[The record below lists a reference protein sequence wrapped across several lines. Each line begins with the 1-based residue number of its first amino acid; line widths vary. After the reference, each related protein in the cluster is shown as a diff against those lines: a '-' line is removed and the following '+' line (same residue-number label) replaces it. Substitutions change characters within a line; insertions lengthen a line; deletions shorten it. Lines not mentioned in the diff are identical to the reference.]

1 MNAKPKL
8 SWRAAMR
15 IAWREMRASRAK
27 FLFVVLSVAIGVGSL
42 TGVRGFS
49 TSFRHMLLGQAR
61 TLMAGDLTARVFA
74 LPTAEQEAALRGLE
88 ARGVRRT
95 WITETVTMAS
105 SASLDNPLL
114 ISVKAVDPAAYP
126 YYGVVKLNPARP
138 LREALDEGTVVVS
151 DDLLVRLNV
160 RTGDMLRIGGQDFRI
175 AGVVVSE
182 PDRMTG
188 SLNVGPRVMIT
199 RAGLDRT
206 GLITAGSRAAE
217 RYLFALPAQGGPD
230 VAQARAVLKQA
241 FPEAVIADYRETHPI
256 ITRGLDRSTTFLSLI
271 GLIALVIGA
280 MGVASAMHGHLQQK
294 LDSIAVMKCMGARSA
309 QVIRIYTAQ
318 TLMLGLGGGA
328 IGVAFG
334 VGVAAAFPGLIA
346 KYFAVDVAA
355 YWSLWPAVQGIAV
368 ACLVTLLF
376 TLPPLLGIRD
386 IRPALIFRRDVE
398 TEGGGSQGL
407 FRFLRRRVP
416 LTAKTESE
424 TPWDSAADAWRKKSP
439 SFARIWSLAISR
451 RLRRIG
457 GACFSLPG
465 ERSSPSPSFAR
476 MHKAEPYATGSRA
489 VSRRGGMAPKY
500 VARAAILVG
509 TGVVAGTLTEGSFQ
523 DALRTGGF
531 FALALAIG
539 LALLSLAGWA
549 MLRGFRWF
557 LRRAG
562 ARLPGVVR
570 HGMANLYR
578 PGNQA
583 QAAVVAL
590 GVGVMFTL
598 TVFLVQNA
606 LVDQIRGSAPPGMPN
621 VFLLD
626 IPANQ
631 RTALSEFIRRQPGVK
646 AAPDVAF
653 AVAARITAIDGQPIE
668 KLPLRDFNRRFRR
681 TRSVTA
687 MDATPLDTVILK
699 GAWWRPGDRDPQICA
714 SEEAAKILN
723 LKPGTLVDWNIW
735 NRHLRTRVACI
746 ERTES
751 IRMTGRFEFLF
762 NAGQLENLP
771 AVYYGSARV
780 RPADVAA
787 MQRVVYREFPTVTV
801 VNVADVMQ
809 IVEDVVQRI
818 ASVIRF
824 ISGFTILAGAVMVA
838 SSVAG
843 TRFRRMRK
851 VVTLKTLG
859 ATRRRI
865 AWIFSVEF
873 LALGTVAGLMGSL
886 LAGGFAALVLKRLL
900 QIDFHPALLTHALA
914 VAIAALVA
922 TVAGWGASFRILG
935 RKPLE
940 ILRDE

>member
-1 MNAKPKL
+1 MKPKL
-8 SWRAAMR
+8 SWRAAIR

-27 FLFVVLSVAIGVGSL
+27 FFFVVLSVAIGVGSL

-49 TSFRHMLLGQAR
+49 TSFRHMLLGEAR

-74 LPTAEQEAALRGLE
+74 LPTPEQEAALRGLE

-105 SASLDNPLL
+105 SASTPDPLL
-114 ISVKAVDPAAYP
+114 TSVKAVDPKAYP
-126 YYGVVKLNPARP
+126 YYGVVKLNPPQP
-138 LREALDEGTVVVS
+138 LRDALGPTTVIVS

-160 RTGDMLRIGGQDFRI
+160 RTGDLLHIGGQDFRI
-175 AGVVVSE
+175 AGVMVSE

-188 SLNVGPRVMIT
+188 SLNVGPRVMIS
-199 RAGLDRT
+199 REGLDRT
-206 GLITAGSRAAE
+206 GLITPGSRAAE
-217 RYLFALPAQGGPD
+217 RYLFALPSKGGPD

-241 FPEAVIADYRETHPI
+241 FPEATIADYRETHPI

-309 QVIRIYTAQ
+309 QIIRIYTAQ
-318 TLMLGLGGGA
+318 TLILGLGGGL

-334 VGVAAAFPGLIA
+334 VGVAAAFPSLIA
-346 KYFAVDVAA
+346 KYFSMDVSA
-355 YWSLWPAVQGIAV
+355 YWSAWPALQGIAV

-398 TEGGGSQGL
+398 SKGGP
-407 FRFLRRRVP
+407 RRRGTV
-416 LTAKTESE
+416 TAY
-424 TPWDSAADAWRKKSP
+424 
-439 SFARIWSLAISR
+439 L
-451 RLRRIG
+451 
-457 GACFSLPG
+457 
-465 ERSSPSPSFAR
+465 
-476 MHKAEPYATGSRA
+476 
-489 VSRRGGMAPKY
+489 VRG
-500 VARAAILVG
+500 VILLG
-509 TGVVAGTLTEGSFQ
+509 TGVVAGTLTEGGLS

-557 LRRAG
+557 LRRSG
-562 ARLPGVVR
+562 ARLPGVMR

-598 TVFLVQNA
+598 TVFLVQSA

-631 RTALSEFIRRQPGVK
+631 RNALSDFIRRQPGVK
-646 AAPDVAF
+646 EAPDVAF
-653 AVAARITAIDGQPIE
+653 AVAARITAIDGEPIE
-668 KLPLRDFNRRFRR
+668 NRPLRDFNRRFLR
-681 TRSVTA
+681 TRSVTS
-687 MDATPLDTVILK
+687 MDAMPNDTLVLN
-699 GAWWRPGDRDPQICA
+699 GAWWKPGDRDPQLCA

-735 NRHLRTRVACI
+735 NHNLRTRVACI

-751 IRMTGRFEFLF
+751 IRMTGRFEFIF
-762 NAGQLENLP
+762 NSGQLENLP

-787 MQRVVYREFPTVTV
+787 MQREVYRKFPTVTV

-818 ASVIRF
+818 AAVIRF

-843 TRFRRMRK
+843 TRFRRMRE

-873 LALGTVAGLMGSL
+873 LALGAVAGVMGTL
-886 LAGGFAALVLKRLL
+886 LASGFAGLVLKRLL
-900 QIDFHPALLTHALA
+900 QIDFHPAILTHAAA
-914 VAIAALVA
+914 VGISALVA
-922 TVAGWGASFRILG
+922 VVAGWAASFRILG

>member
-1 MNAKPKL
+1 MKPQL
-8 SWRAAMR
+8 SWRAATR

-49 TSFRHMLLGQAR
+49 SSFRHMLLGEAR

-74 LPTAEQEAALRGLE
+74 LPTAQQEAALRGLE

-105 SASLDNPLL
+105 SASTPDPLL

-126 YYGVVKLNPARP
+126 YYGVVKLNPPRP
-138 LREALDEGTVVVS
+138 LREALDSQAVVVS

-160 RTGDMLRIGGQDFRI
+160 LTGDLLRIGGQDFRI
-175 AGVVVSE
+175 AGVMVSE

-188 SLNVGPRVMIT
+188 SLNVGPRVMIS
-199 RAGLDRT
+199 RQGLDRT
-206 GLITAGSRAAE
+206 GLITPGSRAAE
-217 RYLFALPAQGGPD
+217 RYLFALPAEGGPD

-241 FPEAVIADYRETHPI
+241 FPEATIADYRETHPI

-346 KYFAVDVAA
+346 KYFAMDVSP
-355 YWSLWPAVQGIAV
+355 YWSVWPAVQGIAV

-376 TLPPLLGIRD
+376 TLPPLLAIRD

-398 TEGGGSQGL
+398 GGA
-407 FRFLRRRVP
+407 RRRG
-416 LTAKTESE
+416 TA
-424 TPWDSAADAWRKKSP
+424 PALLVR
-439 SFARIWSLAISR
+439 
-451 RLRRIG
+451 
-457 GACFSLPG
+457 
-465 ERSSPSPSFAR
+465 
-476 MHKAEPYATGSRA
+476 
-489 VSRRGGMAPKY
+489 V
-500 VARAAILVG
+500 AILLG
-509 TGVVAGTLTEGSFQ
+509 TGVVAGTLTEGSFA
-523 DALRTGGF
+523 DALRTGGY

-557 LRRAG
+557 LRGAG

-570 HGMANLYR
+570 HGVANLYR

-631 RTALSEFIRRQPGVK
+631 RAALSEFIRRQPGVK
-646 AAPDVAF
+646 EAPEVAF
-653 AVAARITAIDGQPIE
+653 AVAARITAINGEPIE
-668 KLPLRDFNRRFRR
+668 KLPLRDFNRRFLR
-681 TRSVTA
+681 TRTVTA
-687 MDATPLDTVILK
+687 MDAMPPDTVILN

-735 NRHLRTRVACI
+735 NRTLRTRVACI

-787 MQRVVYREFPTVTV
+787 MQRVVYRKFPTVTV

-818 ASVIRF
+818 AAVIRF

-843 TRFRRMRK
+843 TRFRRMRE

>member
-1 MNAKPKL
+1 MKPKPQL
-8 SWRAAMR
+8 SWRAATR

-49 TSFRHMLLGQAR
+49 SSFRHMLLGEAR

-74 LPTAEQEAALRGLE
+74 LPTAQQEAALRGLE

-105 SASLDNPLL
+105 SASTPDPLL

-126 YYGVVKLNPARP
+126 YYGVVKLNPPRP
-138 LREALDEGTVVVS
+138 LREALDSQAVVVS

-160 RTGDMLRIGGQDFRI
+160 LTGDLLRIGGQDFRI
-175 AGVVVSE
+175 AGVMVSE

-188 SLNVGPRVMIT
+188 SLNVGPRVMIS
-199 RAGLDRT
+199 RQGLDRT
-206 GLITAGSRAAE
+206 GLITPGSRAAE
-217 RYLFALPAQGGPD
+217 RYLFALPAEGGPD

-241 FPEAVIADYRETHPI
+241 FPEATIADYRETHPI

-334 VGVAAAFPGLIA
+334 VGVAGAFPGLIA
-346 KYFAVDVAA
+346 KYFAMDVSP
-355 YWSLWPAVQGIAV
+355 YWSVWPAVQGIAV

-376 TLPPLLGIRD
+376 TLPPLLAIRD

-398 TEGGGSQGL
+398 GGA
-407 FRFLRRRVP
+407 RRRG
-416 LTAKTESE
+416 TA
-424 TPWDSAADAWRKKSP
+424 PALLV
-439 SFARIWSLAISR
+439 RI
-451 RLRRIG
+451 
-457 GACFSLPG
+457 
-465 ERSSPSPSFAR
+465 
-476 MHKAEPYATGSRA
+476 
-489 VSRRGGMAPKY
+489 
-500 VARAAILVG
+500 AILLG
-509 TGVVAGTLTEGSFQ
+509 TGVVAGTLTEGSFA
-523 DALRTGGF
+523 DALRTGGY

-549 MLRGFRWF
+549 MLRGCRWF

-570 HGMANLYR
+570 HGVANLYR

-631 RTALSEFIRRQPGVK
+631 RAALSEFIRLQPGVK
-646 AAPDVAF
+646 EAPEVAF
-653 AVAARITAIDGQPIE
+653 AVAARITAINGEPIE
-668 KLPLRDFNRRFRR
+668 KLPLRDFNRRFLR
-681 TRSVTA
+681 TRTVTA
-687 MDATPLDTVILK
+687 MDAMPPDTVILN

-735 NRHLRTRVACI
+735 NRTLRTRVACI

-787 MQRVVYREFPTVTV
+787 MQRVVYRKFPTVTV

-818 ASVIRF
+818 AAVIRF

-843 TRFRRMRK
+843 TRFRRMRE

>member
-1 MNAKPKL
+1 MTPKPKL
-8 SWRAAMR
+8 SWRAAIR
-15 IAWREMRASRAK
+15 IAWREMRASRTK

-74 LPTAEQEAALRGLE
+74 LPTAQQEAALRGLE
-88 ARGVRRT
+88 TRGVRRT

-105 SASLDNPLL
+105 SASTRDPLL

-126 YYGVVKLNPARP
+126 YYGVVKLNPPRP
-138 LREALDEGTVVVS
+138 LREALNEGTVVVS

-160 RTGDMLRIGGQDFRI
+160 RTGDLLHIGGQGFRI
-175 AGVVVSE
+175 AGVMVSE

-217 RYLFALPAQGGPD
+217 RYLFALPPQGGPD

-241 FPEAVIADYRETHPI
+241 FPEATIADYRETHPI
-256 ITRGLDRSTTFLSLI
+256 ITRGLNHSTTFLSLI

-318 TLMLGLGGGA
+318 TLMLGLGGGV

-346 KYFAVDVAA
+346 KYFSMDVAA
-355 YWSLWPAVQGIAV
+355 YWSPWPAVQGIAV

-376 TLPPLLGIRD
+376 TLPPLLEIRD

-398 TEGGGSQGL
+398 AKGSA
-407 FRFLRRRVP
+407 RRRGV
-416 LTAKTESE
+416 
-424 TPWDSAADAWRKKSP
+424 
-439 SFARIWSLAISR
+439 
-451 RLRRIG
+451 
-457 GACFSLPG
+457 
-465 ERSSPSPSFAR
+465 
-476 MHKAEPYATGSRA
+476 
-489 VSRRGGMAPKY
+489 APQY
-500 VARAAILVG
+500 LVRVAILLG
-509 TGVVAGTLTEGSFQ
+509 TGVVAGTLTEGSFP

-531 FALALAIG
+531 FALALAIA
-539 LALLSLAGWA
+539 LALLTLAGWA

-562 ARLPGVVR
+562 ARLPSVVR

-598 TVFLVQNA
+598 TVFLVQGA

-631 RTALSEFIRRQPGVK
+631 RAALSESIRRQPGVK
-646 AAPDVAF
+646 EAPEVAF
-653 AVAARITAIDGQPIE
+653 AVTARITAINGEAIE
-668 KLPLRDFNRRFRR
+668 KLPLRDFNRRFLR
-681 TRSVTA
+681 TRTVTA
-687 MDATPLDTVILK
+687 MDAMPPDTVILN
-699 GAWWRPGDRDPQICA
+699 GAWWRPGDRDPQICV

-723 LKPGTLVDWNIW
+723 LKPGAVVDWNIW
-735 NRHLRTRVACI
+735 NRNLRTRVACI

-751 IRMTGRFEFLF
+751 IRMTGRFEFIF
-762 NAGQLENLP
+762 NPGQLENLP

-787 MQRVVYREFPTVTV
+787 LVRVVYREFPTVTV

-843 TRFRRMRK
+843 TRFRRMRE

-886 LAGGFAALVLKRLL
+886 LAGGFAALVLKQLL
-900 QIDFHPALLTHALA
+900 QIDFHPAWLTHTLA

-922 TVAGWGASFRILG
+922 TVAGWAASFRVLG

>member
-1 MNAKPKL
+1 
-8 SWRAAMR
+8 MR

-49 TSFRHMLLGQAR
+49 ASFRQMLLGQAR

-105 SASLDNPLL
+105 SPSTADPLL

-126 YYGVVKLNPARP
+126 YYGVVKLNPPHP
-138 LREALDEGTVVVS
+138 LREALDERTVVVS
-151 DDLLVRLNV
+151 DDLLVRLSV

-217 RYLFALPAQGGPD
+217 RYLFALPAKGGPG

-318 TLMLGLGGGA
+318 TLMLGLGGGV

-334 VGVAAAFPGLIA
+334 VGVAAAFPGLVA
-346 KYFAVDVAA
+346 RYFAMDLAT
-355 YWSLWPAVQGIAV
+355 YWSPWPAVQGIAV

-398 TEGGGSQGL
+398 AKGVA
-407 FRFLRRRVP
+407 RRR
-416 LTAKTESE
+416 
-424 TPWDSAADAWRKKSP
+424 
-439 SFARIWSLAISR
+439 
-451 RLRRIG
+451 
-457 GACFSLPG
+457 
-465 ERSSPSPSFAR
+465 
-476 MHKAEPYATGSRA
+476 
-489 VSRRGGMAPKY
+489 GMAPKY
-500 VARAAILVG
+500 LARAAILLG
-509 TGVVAGTLTEGSFQ
+509 TGVVAGTLTEGGFA

-539 LALLSLAGWA
+539 LALLTLAGWA

-562 ARLPGVVR
+562 ARLPSVIR

-598 TVFLVQNA
+598 TVFLVQSA

-631 RTALSEFIRRQPGVK
+631 RTALGEFIRRQPGVK
-646 AAPDVAF
+646 EAPDVAF
-653 AVAARITAIDGQPIE
+653 AVAARITAIDGEPIE
-668 KLPLRDFNRRFRR
+668 KLPLRDFNRRFLR
-681 TRSVTA
+681 TRTVTA
-687 MDATPLDTVILK
+687 MDAMPPDTVVLN
-699 GAWWRPGDRDPQICA
+699 GAWWRPGDRDPQICVN
-714 SEEAAKILN
+714 EEAAKILGI
-723 LKPGTLVDWNIW
+723 KPGALVDWNIW
-735 NRHLRTRVACI
+735 NRNLRTRVACI

-751 IRMTGRFEFLF
+751 IRMTGRFEFIF
-762 NAGQLENLP
+762 NQGQLENLP

-780 RPADVAA
+780 RPAEVAA
-787 MQRVVYREFPTVTV
+787 LVRAVYREFPTVTV

-809 IVEDVVQRI
+809 IVEDVVRRI

-843 TRFRRMRK
+843 TRFRRMRE

-886 LAGGFAALVLKRLL
+886 LAGGFAALVLKQLL
-900 QIDFHPALLTHALA
+900 QIDFHPPLPAHILA

-922 TVAGWGASFRILG
+922 AVAGWAASFRVLG

>member
-1 MNAKPKL
+1 MKPKL
-8 SWRAAMR
+8 SWRAAIR

-27 FLFVVLSVAIGVGSL
+27 FFFVVLSVAIGVGSL

-49 TSFRHMLLGQAR
+49 TSFRHMLLAEAR

-74 LPTAEQEAALRGLE
+74 LPTPEQEATLRGLE

-105 SASLDNPLL
+105 SASTPDPLL
-114 ISVKAVDPAAYP
+114 TSVKAVDPKAYP
-126 YYGVVKLNPARP
+126 YYGVVKLNPSQP
-138 LREALDEGTVVVS
+138 LREALGPTTVIVS

-160 RTGDMLRIGGQDFRI
+160 RTGDLLHIGGQDFRI
-175 AGVVVSE
+175 AGVMVSE

-188 SLNVGPRVMIT
+188 SLNVGPRVMLS
-199 RAGLDRT
+199 REGLDRT
-206 GLITAGSRAAE
+206 GLITPGSRAAE
-217 RYLFALPAQGGPD
+217 RYLFALPTRGGPD

-241 FPEAVIADYRETHPI
+241 FPEATIADYRETHPI

-309 QVIRIYTAQ
+309 QIIRIYTAQ
-318 TLMLGLGGGA
+318 TLILGLGGGL

-334 VGVAAAFPGLIA
+334 VGVAAAFPSLIA
-346 KYFAVDVAA
+346 KYFSMDVSA
-355 YWSLWPAVQGIAV
+355 YWSAWPALQGIAV

-398 TEGGGSQGL
+398 SGGGP
-407 FRFLRRRVP
+407 RRRG
-416 LTAKTESE
+416 TAT
-424 TPWDSAADAWRKKSP
+424 AY
-439 SFARIWSLAISR
+439 LV
-451 RLRRIG
+451 
-457 GACFSLPG
+457 
-465 ERSSPSPSFAR
+465 
-476 MHKAEPYATGSRA
+476 RA
-489 VSRRGGMAPKY
+489 V
-500 VARAAILVG
+500 ILLG
-509 TGVVAGTLTEGSFQ
+509 TGVVAGTLTEGGLS

-557 LRRAG
+557 LRRSG
-562 ARLPGVVR
+562 ARLPGVMR

-598 TVFLVQNA
+598 TVFLVQSA

-631 RTALSEFIRRQPGVK
+631 RIALSDFIRRQPGVK
-646 AAPDVAF
+646 EAPEVAF
-653 AVAARITAIDGQPIE
+653 AVAARITAIDGEPIE
-668 KLPLRDFNRRFRR
+668 NRPLRDFNRRFLR
-681 TRSVTA
+681 TRSVTS
-687 MDATPLDTVILK
+687 MDAMPSDTLILA
-699 GAWWRPGDRDPQICA
+699 GAWWKPGDRDPQLCA

-735 NRHLRTRVACI
+735 NHNLRTRVACI

-751 IRMTGRFEFLF
+751 IRMTGRFEFIF
-762 NAGQLENLP
+762 NSGQLENLP

-787 MQRVVYREFPTVTV
+787 MQREVYRKFPTVTV

-818 ASVIRF
+818 AAVIRF

-843 TRFRRMRK
+843 TRFRRMRE

-873 LALGTVAGLMGSL
+873 LALGAVAGVMGSL
-886 LAGGFAALVLKRLL
+886 LASGFAGVVLKRLL
-900 QIDFHPALLTHALA
+900 EIDFHPAILIH
-914 VAIAALVA
+914 AIAVGISALVA
-922 TVAGWGASFRILG
+922 VVAGWAASFRILG

>member
-1 MNAKPKL
+1 MKPKPQL
-8 SWRAAMR
+8 SWRAATR

-49 TSFRHMLLGQAR
+49 SSFRHMLLGEAR

-74 LPTAEQEAALRGLE
+74 LPTAQQEAALRGLE

-105 SASLDNPLL
+105 SASTPDPLL

-126 YYGVVKLNPARP
+126 YYGVVKLNPPRP
-138 LREALDEGTVVVS
+138 LREALDSQAVVVS

-160 RTGDMLRIGGQDFRI
+160 LTGDLLRIGGQDFRI
-175 AGVVVSE
+175 AGVMVSE

-188 SLNVGPRVMIT
+188 SLNVGPRVMIS
-199 RAGLDRT
+199 RQGLDRT
-206 GLITAGSRAAE
+206 GLITPGSRAAE
-217 RYLFALPAQGGPD
+217 RYLFALPAEGGPD

-241 FPEAVIADYRETHPI
+241 FPEATIADYRETHPI

-346 KYFAVDVAA
+346 KYFAMDVSP
-355 YWSLWPAVQGIAV
+355 YWSVWPAVQGIAV

-376 TLPPLLGIRD
+376 TLPPLLAIRD

-398 TEGGGSQGL
+398 GGA
-407 FRFLRRRVP
+407 RRRG
-416 LTAKTESE
+416 TA
-424 TPWDSAADAWRKKSP
+424 PALLVR
-439 SFARIWSLAISR
+439 
-451 RLRRIG
+451 
-457 GACFSLPG
+457 
-465 ERSSPSPSFAR
+465 
-476 MHKAEPYATGSRA
+476 
-489 VSRRGGMAPKY
+489 V
-500 VARAAILVG
+500 AILLG
-509 TGVVAGTLTEGSFQ
+509 TGVVAGTLTEGSFA
-523 DALRTGGF
+523 DALRTGGY

-570 HGMANLYR
+570 HGVANLYR

-631 RTALSEFIRRQPGVK
+631 RAALSEFIRRQPGVK
-646 AAPDVAF
+646 EAPEVAF
-653 AVAARITAIDGQPIE
+653 AVAARITAINGEPIE
-668 KLPLRDFNRRFRR
+668 KLPLRDFNRRFLR
-681 TRSVTA
+681 TRTVTA
-687 MDATPLDTVILK
+687 MDAMPPDTVILN

-735 NRHLRTRVACI
+735 NRTLRTRVACI

-787 MQRVVYREFPTVTV
+787 MQRVVYRKFPTVTV

-818 ASVIRF
+818 AAVIRF

-843 TRFRRMRK
+843 TRFRRMRE

>member
-1 MNAKPKL
+1 MSAKPKL

-105 SASLDNPLL
+105 SASTADPLL

-126 YYGVVKLNPARP
+126 YYGVVKLNPPRS

-346 KYFAVDVAA
+346 RYFAIDASA
-355 YWSLWPAVQGIAV
+355 YWSPWPAVQGIAV

-398 TEGGGSQGL
+398 TKGSG
-407 FRFLRRRVP
+407 RRR
-416 LTAKTESE
+416 
-424 TPWDSAADAWRKKSP
+424 
-439 SFARIWSLAISR
+439 
-451 RLRRIG
+451 
-457 GACFSLPG
+457 
-465 ERSSPSPSFAR
+465 
-476 MHKAEPYATGSRA
+476 
-489 VSRRGGMAPKY
+489 GMAPKY
-500 VARAAILVG
+500 AARVAILVG

-539 LALLSLAGWA
+539 LALLALAGWA

-598 TVFLVQNA
+598 TVLLVQNA

-631 RTALSEFIRRQPGVK
+631 RTALSEFIGRQPGVK

-668 KLPLRDFNRRFRR
+668 KLPLRDFNRRFLR

-699 GAWWRPGDRDPQICA
+699 GAWWRPGDRDPQICVN
-714 SEEAAKILN
+714 EEAAKILN
-723 LKPGTLVDWNIW
+723 LKPGAMVDWNIW
-735 NRHLRTRVACI
+735 NRSLRTRVACI

-751 IRMTGRFEFLF
+751 IRMTGRFEFIF
-762 NAGQLENLP
+762 NPGQLENLP

-787 MQRVVYREFPTVTV
+787 LVRVVYREFPTVTV

-818 ASVIRF
+818 AAVIRF

-843 TRFRRMRK
+843 TRFRRMRE

-886 LAGGFAALVLKRLL
+886 LAGGFAALVLKQLL
-900 QIDFHPALLTHALA
+900 QIDFHPDWPTQALA
-914 VAIAALVA
+914 VAVAALVA
-922 TVAGWGASFRILG
+922 TAAGWAASFRVLG

>member
-1 MNAKPKL
+1 MKPKPQL
-8 SWRAAMR
+8 SWRAATR

-49 TSFRHMLLGQAR
+49 SSFRHMLLGEAR

-74 LPTAEQEAALRGLE
+74 LPTAQQEAALRGLE

-105 SASLDNPLL
+105 SASTPDPLL

-126 YYGVVKLNPARP
+126 YYGVVKLNPPRP
-138 LREALDEGTVVVS
+138 LREALDSQAVVVS

-160 RTGDMLRIGGQDFRI
+160 LTGDLLRIGGQDFRI
-175 AGVVVSE
+175 AGVMVSE

-188 SLNVGPRVMIT
+188 SLNVGPRVMIS
-199 RAGLDRT
+199 RQGLDRT
-206 GLITAGSRAAE
+206 GLITPGSRAAE
-217 RYLFALPAQGGPD
+217 RYLFALPAKGGPD

-241 FPEAVIADYRETHPI
+241 FPEATIADYRETHPI

-346 KYFAVDVAA
+346 KYFAMDVSP
-355 YWSLWPAVQGIAV
+355 YWSVWPAVQGIAV

-376 TLPPLLGIRD
+376 TLPPLLAIRD

-398 TEGGGSQGL
+398 GGA
-407 FRFLRRRVP
+407 RRRG
-416 LTAKTESE
+416 TA
-424 TPWDSAADAWRKKSP
+424 PALLVR
-439 SFARIWSLAISR
+439 
-451 RLRRIG
+451 
-457 GACFSLPG
+457 
-465 ERSSPSPSFAR
+465 
-476 MHKAEPYATGSRA
+476 
-489 VSRRGGMAPKY
+489 V
-500 VARAAILVG
+500 AILLG
-509 TGVVAGTLTEGSFQ
+509 TGVVAGTLTEGSFA
-523 DALRTGGF
+523 DALRTGGY

-549 MLRGFRWF
+549 MLRGCRWF

-570 HGMANLYR
+570 HGVANLYR

-631 RTALSEFIRRQPGVK
+631 RAALSEFIRRQPGVK
-646 AAPDVAF
+646 EAPEVAF
-653 AVAARITAIDGQPIE
+653 AVAARITAINGEPIE
-668 KLPLRDFNRRFRR
+668 KLPLRDFNRRFLR
-681 TRSVTA
+681 TRTVTA
-687 MDATPLDTVILK
+687 MDAMPPDTVILN

-735 NRHLRTRVACI
+735 NRTLRTRVACI

-787 MQRVVYREFPTVTV
+787 MQRVVYRKFPTVTV

-818 ASVIRF
+818 AAVIRF

-843 TRFRRMRK
+843 TRFRRMRE

>member
-1 MNAKPKL
+1 MKGQPATPKPKL
-8 SWRAAMR
+8 SWRAAIR

-49 TSFRHMLLGQAR
+49 SSFRHALLGEAR
-61 TLMAGDLTARVFA
+61 TLMAGDLTARVFS
-74 LPTAEQEAALRGLE
+74 LPTPEQEAALRSLD

-95 WITETVTMAS
+95 WITETVTMAG
-105 SASLDNPLL
+105 SASTPDPLL
-114 ISVKAVDPAAYP
+114 TSVKAVDPAAYP
-126 YYGVVKLNPARP
+126 YYGVVKLNPPRP
-138 LREALDEGTVVVS
+138 LREALDAQSVVVS

-160 RTGDMLRIGGQDFRI
+160 HTGDMLHIGGQDFRI
-175 AGVVVSE
+175 AGVMVSE

-199 RAGLDRT
+199 RQGLDRT
-206 GLITAGSRAAE
+206 GLITPGSRAAE
-217 RYLFALPAQGGPD
+217 RYLFALPPKGGPD
-230 VAQARAVLKQA
+230 VAEVRAVLKQA
-241 FPEAVIADYRETHPI
+241 FPEATIADYRETHPI

-318 TLMLGLGGGA
+318 TLMLGLGGGI
-328 IGVAFG
+328 IGVVFG
-334 VGVAAAFPGLIA
+334 IAVAAAFPGLIA
-346 KYFAVDVAA
+346 KYFSMDVSA
-355 YWSLWPAVQGIAV
+355 YWDLWPAAQGIAV

-398 TEGGGSQGL
+398 AKGSP
-407 FRFLRRRVP
+407 RRRG
-416 LTAKTESE
+416 TATVY
-424 TPWDSAADAWRKKSP
+424 
-439 SFARIWSLAISR
+439 L
-451 RLRRIG
+451 
-457 GACFSLPG
+457 
-465 ERSSPSPSFAR
+465 
-476 MHKAEPYATGSRA
+476 
-489 VSRRGGMAPKY
+489 V
-500 VARAAILVG
+500 RAAILLG
-509 TGVVAGTLTEGSFQ
+509 TGVVAGTLTEGGFA

-539 LALLSLAGWA
+539 LALLSLAGWS

-562 ARLPGVVR
+562 ARLPGILR

-606 LVDQIRGSAPPGMPN
+606 LVEQIRGSAPPGMPN

-631 RTALSEFIRRQPGVK
+631 RIALSDFIRRQPGVK
-646 AAPDVAF
+646 EAPDVAF
-653 AVAARITAIDGQPIE
+653 AVAARITAIDGNPIDN
-668 KLPLRDFNRRFRR
+668 LPLRDFNRRFLR

-687 MDATPLDTVILK
+687 MDAMPADTVILN
-699 GAWWRPGDRDPQICA
+699 GAWWRPGDHDPQVCVN
-714 SEEAAKILN
+714 EEAAKILN
-723 LKPGTLVDWNIW
+723 LKPGMLVDWNIW
-735 NRHLRTRVACI
+735 NHTLRTRVACI
-746 ERTES
+746 QRTES
-751 IRMTGRFEFLF
+751 IRMTGRFEFIF
-762 NAGQLENLP
+762 NPGHLENFP

-780 RPADVAA
+780 RPADVPA
-787 MQRVVYREFPTVTV
+787 MQRVVYQKFPTVTV

-843 TRFRRMRK
+843 TRFRRMRE

-873 LALGTVAGLMGSL
+873 LALGIVAGVMGSL

-900 QIDFHPALLTHALA
+900 QIDFHPALATHAIA
-914 VAIAALVA
+914 VGTAALVA
-922 TVAGWGASFRILG
+922 TVAGWAASFRILG

>member
-1 MNAKPKL
+1 V
-8 SWRAAMR
+8 R
-15 IAWREMRASRAK
+15 
-27 FLFVVLSVAIGVGSL
+27 VAI
-42 TGVRGFS
+42 
-49 TSFRHMLLGQAR
+49 LL
-61 TLMAGDLTARVFA
+61 
-74 LPTAEQEAALRGLE
+74 
-88 ARGVRRT
+88 
-95 WITETVTMAS
+95 
-105 SASLDNPLL
+105 
-114 ISVKAVDPAAYP
+114 
-126 YYGVVKLNPARP
+126 
-138 LREALDEGTVVVS
+138 
-151 DDLLVRLNV
+151 
-160 RTGDMLRIGGQDFRI
+160 
-175 AGVVVSE
+175 
-182 PDRMTG
+182 
-188 SLNVGPRVMIT
+188 
-199 RAGLDRT
+199 
-206 GLITAGSRAAE
+206 
-217 RYLFALPAQGGPD
+217 
-230 VAQARAVLKQA
+230 
-241 FPEAVIADYRETHPI
+241 
-256 ITRGLDRSTTFLSLI
+256 
-271 GLIALVIGA
+271 
-280 MGVASAMHGHLQQK
+280 
-294 LDSIAVMKCMGARSA
+294 
-309 QVIRIYTAQ
+309 
-318 TLMLGLGGGA
+318 
-328 IGVAFG
+328 
-334 VGVAAAFPGLIA
+334 
-346 KYFAVDVAA
+346 
-355 YWSLWPAVQGIAV
+355 
-368 ACLVTLLF
+368 
-376 TLPPLLGIRD
+376 
-386 IRPALIFRRDVE
+386 
-398 TEGGGSQGL
+398 
-407 FRFLRRRVP
+407 
-416 LTAKTESE
+416 
-424 TPWDSAADAWRKKSP
+424 
-439 SFARIWSLAISR
+439 
-451 RLRRIG
+451 
-457 GACFSLPG
+457 
-465 ERSSPSPSFAR
+465 
-476 MHKAEPYATGSRA
+476 
-489 VSRRGGMAPKY
+489 
-500 VARAAILVG
+500 G
-509 TGVVAGTLTEGSFQ
+509 TGVVAGTLTEGSFA
-523 DALRTGGF
+523 DALRTGGY

-549 MLRGFRWF
+549 MLRGCRWF

-570 HGMANLYR
+570 HGVANLYR

-631 RTALSEFIRRQPGVK
+631 RAALSEFIRLQPGVK
-646 AAPDVAF
+646 EAPEVAF
-653 AVAARITAIDGQPIE
+653 AVAARITAINGEPIE
-668 KLPLRDFNRRFRR
+668 KLPLRDFNRRFLR
-681 TRSVTA
+681 TRTVTA
-687 MDATPLDTVILK
+687 MDAMPPDTVILN

-735 NRHLRTRVACI
+735 NRTLRTRVACI

-787 MQRVVYREFPTVTV
+787 MQRVVYRKFPTVTV

-818 ASVIRF
+818 AAVIRF

-843 TRFRRMRK
+843 TRFRRMRE

>member
-1 MNAKPKL
+1 VKPEPRPKL
-8 SWRAAMR
+8 SWRAATR

-49 TSFRHMLLGQAR
+49 SSFRHMLLGEAR

-105 SASLDNPLL
+105 SASTPDPLL

-126 YYGVVKLNPARP
+126 YYGVVKLNPPRP
-138 LREALDEGTVVVS
+138 LREALDAQAVVVS

-160 RTGDMLRIGGQDFRI
+160 RTGDLLHIGGQDFRI
-175 AGVVVSE
+175 AGVMVSE

-188 SLNVGPRVMIT
+188 SLNVGPRVMIS
-199 RAGLDRT
+199 RQGLDRT
-206 GLITAGSRAAE
+206 GLITPGSRATE
-217 RYLFALPAQGGPD
+217 RYLFALPAGGGPD
-230 VAQARAVLKQA
+230 VAEARAVLKAA
-241 FPEAVIADYRETHPI
+241 FPEATIADYRETHPI
-256 ITRGLDRSTTFLSLI
+256 ITRGLDHSTTFLSLI

-318 TLMLGLGGGA
+318 TMMLGLGGGV

-334 VGVAAAFPGLIA
+334 VGVAAAFPGLIS
-346 KYFAVDVAA
+346 KYFAMDVSP
-355 YWSLWPAVQGIAV
+355 YWDAWPAVQGIAV

-398 TEGGGSQGL
+398 TRRSA
-407 FRFLRRRVP
+407 RRR
-416 LTAKTESE
+416 
-424 TPWDSAADAWRKKSP
+424 
-439 SFARIWSLAISR
+439 
-451 RLRRIG
+451 
-457 GACFSLPG
+457 
-465 ERSSPSPSFAR
+465 
-476 MHKAEPYATGSRA
+476 
-489 VSRRGGMAPKY
+489 GMAPAY
-500 VARAAILVG
+500 LVRVAILLG
-509 TGVVAGTLTEGSFQ
+509 TGVVAGTLTEGSFS
-523 DALRTGGF
+523 DALRTGGY

-557 LRRAG
+557 LRRGG

-598 TVFLVQNA
+598 TVFLVQSA
-606 LVDQIRGSAPPGMPN
+606 LVEQIRGSAPPGMPN

-631 RTALSEFIRRQPGVK
+631 RAALGEFIRQQPGVK
-646 AAPDVAF
+646 EAPEVAF

-668 KLPLRDFNRRFRR
+668 KLPLRDFNRRFLR

-687 MDATPLDTVILK
+687 MDAMPPDTIILD

-714 SEEAAKILN
+714 SEEAARILK
-723 LKPGTLVDWNIW
+723 LKPGTLLDWNIW
-735 NRHLRTRVACI
+735 NHTLRTRVACI

-751 IRMTGRFEFLF
+751 IRMTGRFEFIF
-762 NAGQLENLP
+762 NQGQLENLP

-787 MQRVVYREFPTVTV
+787 LQREVYRKFPTVTV

-818 ASVIRF
+818 AAVIRF

-843 TRFRRMRK
+843 TRFRRMRE

-900 QIDFHPALLTHALA
+900 QIDFHPAVLTHVTA

>member
-1 MNAKPKL
+1 MSAKPKL

-105 SASLDNPLL
+105 SASTADPLL

-126 YYGVVKLNPARP
+126 YCGVVKLNPPRS

-346 KYFAVDVAA
+346 RYFAIDASA
-355 YWSLWPAVQGIAV
+355 YWSPWPAVQGIAV

-398 TEGGGSQGL
+398 TKGSG
-407 FRFLRRRVP
+407 RRR
-416 LTAKTESE
+416 
-424 TPWDSAADAWRKKSP
+424 
-439 SFARIWSLAISR
+439 
-451 RLRRIG
+451 
-457 GACFSLPG
+457 
-465 ERSSPSPSFAR
+465 
-476 MHKAEPYATGSRA
+476 
-489 VSRRGGMAPKY
+489 GMAPKY
-500 VARAAILVG
+500 AARVAILVG

-539 LALLSLAGWA
+539 LALLALAGWA

-598 TVFLVQNA
+598 TVLLVQNA

-631 RTALSEFIRRQPGVK
+631 RTALSEFIGRQPGVK

-668 KLPLRDFNRRFRR
+668 KLPLRDFNRRFLR

-699 GAWWRPGDRDPQICA
+699 GAWWRPGDRDPQICVN
-714 SEEAAKILN
+714 EEAAKILN
-723 LKPGTLVDWNIW
+723 LKPGAMVDWNIW
-735 NRHLRTRVACI
+735 NRSLRTRVACI

-751 IRMTGRFEFLF
+751 IRMTGRFEFIF
-762 NAGQLENLP
+762 NPGQLENLP

-787 MQRVVYREFPTVTV
+787 LVRVVYREFPTVTV

-818 ASVIRF
+818 AAVIRF

-843 TRFRRMRK
+843 TRFRRMRE

-886 LAGGFAALVLKRLL
+886 LAGGFAALVLKQLL
-900 QIDFHPALLTHALA
+900 QIDFHPDWPTQALA
-914 VAIAALVA
+914 VAVAALVA
-922 TVAGWGASFRILG
+922 TAAGWAASFRVLG

>member
-1 MNAKPKL
+1 MKRQPMTRESLSPKPQL
-8 SWRAAMR
+8 SWRAALR

-49 TSFRHMLLGQAR
+49 SSFRHMLLGEAR

-74 LPTAEQEAALRGLE
+74 LPTAEQETALGGLE

-105 SASLDNPLL
+105 SASTADPLL

-126 YYGVVKLNPARP
+126 YYGVVKLNPPRP
-138 LREALDEGTVVVS
+138 LREALDAQSVVVS

-160 RTGDMLRIGGQDFRI
+160 RTGDLLHIGGQDFRI
-175 AGVVVSE
+175 AGVMVSE

-199 RAGLDRT
+199 REGLDRT

-230 VAQARAVLKQA
+230 VSQARAILKRA
-241 FPEAVIADYRETHPI
+241 FPEATIADFRETHPI
-256 ITRGLDRSTTFLSLI
+256 ITRGLDRATTFLSLI

-309 QVIRIYTAQ
+309 QVIRIYAAQ
-318 TLMLGLGGGA
+318 TLMLGLGGGV

-346 KYFAVDVAA
+346 KYFSMDVSP
-355 YWSLWPAVQGIAV
+355 YWDAWPAVQGIAV

-376 TLPPLLGIRD
+376 TVPPLLGIRD

-398 TEGGGSQGL
+398 EGGP
-407 FRFLRRRVP
+407 RRR
-416 LTAKTESE
+416 
-424 TPWDSAADAWRKKSP
+424 
-439 SFARIWSLAISR
+439 
-451 RLRRIG
+451 
-457 GACFSLPG
+457 
-465 ERSSPSPSFAR
+465 
-476 MHKAEPYATGSRA
+476 
-489 VSRRGGMAPKY
+489 GMAPSY
-500 VARAAILVG
+500 LARVAILLG
-509 TGVVAGTLTEGSFQ
+509 TGVVAGTLTEGGLS
-523 DALRTGGF
+523 DAVRTGGF

-557 LRRAG
+557 LRTLG

-606 LVDQIRGSAPPGMPN
+606 LVEQIRGSAPPGMPN

-631 RTALSEFIRRQPGVK
+631 RVALSEFIRQQPGVK
-646 AAPDVAF
+646 EAPEVAF
-653 AVAARITAIDGQPIE
+653 AVAARITAINGEAIE
-668 KLPLRDFNRRFRR
+668 NRPLRDFNRRFLR
-681 TRSVTA
+681 TRTVTA
-687 MDATPLDTVILK
+687 MDAMPPDTIVLN
-699 GAWWRPGDRDPQICA
+699 GTWWRPGDRDPQICV

-723 LKPGTLVDWNIW
+723 LRPGDLVDWNIW
-735 NRHLRTRVACI
+735 SRNIRTRVACI

-751 IRMTGRFEFLF
+751 IRMTGRFEFIF
-762 NAGQLENLP
+762 NSGQLENLP

-787 MQRVVYREFPTVTV
+787 MQRVVYARFPTVTV

-843 TRFRRMRK
+843 TRFRRMRE

-873 LALGTVAGLMGSL
+873 LALGTVAGFMGSL

-900 QIDFHPALLTHALA
+900 QIDFHPALLTHTIA
-914 VAIAALVA
+914 VGTAALVA